1 MSKRKS
7 NVWVY
12 LLLAYGI
19 TWLLWGTS
27 MVMSQSNGYLM
38 PAPGY
43 IIALFQDGFQNAE
56 HLIYSILFAL
66 ATFGPLFAAIYAIRA
81 EKGAKGLAELWKN
94 IFSFKVEGKWVLRAT
109 VISFLIAGIPF
120 LVVVMTGLMPDPGK
134 VMSSM
139 LPYFLPVFVWQL
151 LTSGLGEEPG
161 WRGYLLRKL
170 QGRFEGNKS
179 TWVLGLI
186 WAVWHYPF
194 TIYWTVNNM
203 AGEESGAVIATV
215 ITALV
220 GFTMSIIGITYL
232 HTWFYNNTGSILLAI
247 IFHAFNNVFP
257 TILSI
262 ESAPQLAIVAGFMPW
277 VIVFY
282 LQRRL
287 GKEHFPGAIMVRN
300 VAPETQLKE
309 MYS

>member
-7 NVWVY
+7 MVWIFI
-12 LLLAYGI
+12 LLANGI
-19 TWLLWGTS
+19 TWLLWGIS
-27 MVMSQSNGYLM
+27 IALNQSKGYLM
-38 PAPGY
+38 PAPGN
-43 IIALFQDGFQNAE
+43 IITLFQNGFQNSE
-56 HLIYSILFAL
+56 HVFYSILFAL
-66 ATFGPLFAAIYAIRA
+66 ANFGPLFAAIYAFRT
-81 EKGAKGLAELWKN
+81 EKGKKGLADLWKN
-94 IFSFKVEGKWVLRAT
+94 IFSFKVKGIWVLRAI
-109 VISFLIAGIPF
+109 VISFLIAAIPF
-120 LVVVMTGLMPDPGK
+120 MVAVMTGLMPDPRAA
-134 VMSSM
+134 MSFM
-139 LPYFLPVFVWQL
+139 LPYFLPLFVWQL

-170 QGRFEGNKS
+170 QDRFEGNKPI
-179 TWVLGLI
+179 WVLGLI

-194 TIYWTVNNM
+194 TIYWTSNGM
-203 AGEESGAVIATV
+203 AGEESGVVIATV

-220 GFTMSIIGITYL
+220 GFTINIIGITYL
-232 HTWFYNNTGSILLAI
+232 HVWLYNNTGSIFLAI

-282 LQRRL
+282 LERRL
-287 GKEHFPGAIMVRN
+287 GKEHFPGPIMVRN
-300 VAPETQLKE
+300 DTPEISYKE